1 MRNGSRK
8 WDVILGS
15 EVTENCMINEHDP
28 LSVCKISSIVD
39 IGLVALRGC
48 PHGWD
53 KPIDIRQTD
62 TFSKYLKRLRD
73 TSI

>member
-28 LSVCKISSIVD
+28 LSNQFAKYRRYRPGSSARLPSRS
-39 IGLVALRGC
+39 G
-48 PHGWD
+48 
-53 KPIDIRQTD
+53 QTD
-62 TFSKYLKRLRD
+62 RHPTNGHFFQVP
-73 TSI
+73 